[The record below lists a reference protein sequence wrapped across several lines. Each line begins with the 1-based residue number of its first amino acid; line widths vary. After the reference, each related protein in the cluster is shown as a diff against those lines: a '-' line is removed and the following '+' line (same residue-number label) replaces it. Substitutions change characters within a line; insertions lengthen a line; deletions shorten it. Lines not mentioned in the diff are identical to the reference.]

1 MAHLGSCLCGR
12 VRFRIEGALPAFGNC
27 HCSICR
33 KATGSAFWTAGPV
46 QASTFTW
53 LSGDGS
59 VRWYES
65 SPGCLRGFC
74 ACCGSTLAMQ
84 ERRSPEII
92 SISVAALDTQP
103 TQGLVANQFVG
114 SKAPWYEITDALAAY
129 DEGPPTGTYTRNE
142 P

>member
-33 KATGSAFWTAGPV
+33 KSTGSAFWTAGPV

-65 SPGCLRGFC
+65 SLGCLRGFC

-114 SKAPWYEITDALAAY
+114 SKAPWYEITDSLPAY